1 VAVSQALS
9 LRARGAAALTGV
21 TPEAI
26 VLAAAIPIVFWHLRY
41 QPSTDISLGSTTI
54 GIQLSDLAVLAVV
67 VAGLFA
73 GRRLGFERLR
83 YGRPLWFA
91 AGLFFLWV
99 AAEIVFRAGAD
110 GYPWQ
115 THGVT
120 AAKFF
125 EYALLAPAVVLILR
139 RHADLL
145 LLLGAVIAW
154 SVLATFV
161 GLLQFFGANIF
172 VSGATGGRQLSFLGF
187 HDFGALSA
195 AAVAVA
201 MVAIALPAL
210 AVDRRLGWV
219 AALSGGLGVILSAPL
234 TAVIGLGLAALGLI
248 VIAQL
253 RHEVAPRRLAVVAAI
268 LAVTAVGAIAMR
280 GDQLDVVLRL
290 VGIESTQASN
300 DNVESYAHR
309 SVLAW
314 IGWQMFLDHPLTGVG
329 WEASGDASRFMPYV
343 PAAQREFPDEPDLA
357 FPGPTRRYGVQNL
370 YVQTLADLGV
380 VGFLLLGSV
389 FVLGAWLAA
398 RARTAFTAVGLLWI
412 AVVAGVWAALGIV
425 AGIPLDALTW
435 MAFGLGAIPRERE
448 DSSSTARNMGTP

>member
-9 LRARGAAALTGV
+9 LRERGAAVLTGI

-26 VLAAAIPIVFWHLRY
+26 VLAAAIPIVFWHVRY
-41 QPSTDISLGSTTI
+41 QPSTDVQVGSTTV
-54 GIQLSDLAVLAVV
+54 GIELSDLAVLAVV
-67 VAGLFA
+67 VAAVVA
-73 GRRLGFERLR
+73 GRRLGFRSLA
-83 YGRPLWFA
+83 YGRPLWLA
-91 AGLFFLWV
+91 VGLFFSWIAL
-99 AAEIVFRAGAD
+99 EIAFRAGSN

-115 THGVT
+115 THSVT

-139 RHADLL
+139 RHADLR
-145 LLLGAVIAW
+145 LLLGVVVAW
-154 SVLATFV
+154 STLATFV

-195 AAVAVA
+195 AALVVA

-210 AVDRRLGWV
+210 RLDRRVGYV
-219 AALSGGLGVILSAPL
+219 GAASGSLGVILSAPL
-234 TAVIGLGLAALGLI
+234 AAVIGLGLAALAL
-248 VIAQL
+248 VAIAVL
-253 RHEVAPRRLAVVAAI
+253 KRDFAPRRVAAVAAI
-268 LAVTAVGAIAMR
+268 LAVTSAGALAMR
-280 GDQLDVVLRL
+280 GDQFDVVLRL
-290 VGIESTQASN
+290 VGIESTRSAN

-314 IGWQMFLDHPLTGVG
+314 IGWQMFLDHPLAGVG
-329 WEASGDASRFMPYV
+329 WEASGDPAHFMPYV
-343 PAAQREFPDEPDLA
+343 PKARREFPNEPDLA
-357 FPGPTRRYGVQNL
+357 FPAPTRPYGVQNL

-389 FVLGAWLAA
+389 FALGAWLAA
-398 RARTAFTAVGLLWI
+398 RARTAFTTVGLLWI
-412 AVVAGVWAALGIV
+412 AVVAGVWTALGIV

-435 MAFGLGAIPRERE
+435 MAFGLAAIPRGKK
-448 DSSSTARNMGTP
+448 DSNGASGNISKP